1 MALNFKG
8 PRHVQQRT
16 NQFEAVNQTISDVSA
31 KLKARR
37 MKALDSELTNYF
49 TGANLYEGGL
59 SIAGGELSYNTSSTL
74 PSFQDAWSSYKGI
87 LSKHG
92 ETAGMADYGQFKQVY
107 TDMTKTYS
115 NQLLSDIKKYSSAGY
130 SESDIRKAL
139 TANAGYMTNLNTLI
153 GDPVNGAQY
162 GAAFAEYAPKK
173 NFWGTM
179 EDSPGKVGMG
189 IAGAGA
195 AGIGGYKALSAIPE
209 DVMDDARGGYKDAL
223 SKARTKYGLTFN
235 AKIDTETALKSGK
248 WSHTGAQKLLED
260 AKAEIKKRRLKPDGK
275 VAKQILSSS
284 QTAADKLKQ
293 EALDKFKKSK
303 DSAGI
308 SFKGAAKTRGAGYA
322 KYLQGT
328 SNLAKGVGYMAL
340 PSMVEGGIA
349 SMTDSEDMGDIA
361 GSATA
366 ATMTTAQ
373 AMSSGA
379 QLGPALNVIKAKF
392 KKHGAA
398 KVLRRVMKVG
408 GMGLATRTL
417 AKAGAGTVG
426 GAFTGGAM
434 TALMAAWS
442 VKDLYDISQ
451 IIADM

>member
-59 SIAGGELSYNTSSTL
+59 SIADGELSYNTSSTL

-162 GAAFAEYAPKK
+162 GAAFAGYAPKK
-173 NFWGTM
+173 NLWGKM

-195 AGIGGYKALSAIPE
+195 AGIGGYKYLSGIPE
-209 DVMDDARGGYKDAL
+209 DVMDDAKGGYKDAL
-223 SKARTKYGLTFN
+223 SKARTKYDLTFN
-235 AKIDTETALKSGK
+235 AKTNA

-260 AKAEIKKRRLKPDGK
+260 AKAEVKKRKLKPDGK
-275 VAKQILSSS
+275 VAKNIIASS
-284 QTAADKLKQ
+284 QTAADKLKN
-293 EALDKFKKSK
+293 EALAKFKKSK
-303 DSAGI
+303 DSAGTT
-308 SFKGAAKTRGAGYA
+308 FRGAAQTRGAGYS

-328 SNLAKGVGYMAL
+328 SNIAKGVGYMAL
-340 PSMVEGGIA
+340 PSMVEGGVA
-349 SMTDSEDMGDIA
+349 TMTDSEEMGDIA

-373 AMSSGA
+373 AISSGA
-379 QLGPALNVIKAKF
+379 QLGPALNVIKAQF